1 MIEIIYRNIFLS
13 VYTWVWA
20 SSLHAMILHPWRR
33 TCWCVLRAV
42 LEEFKPYCR
51 SFLAILV
58 VDLMP
63 LVNGTSQWSKDTE
76 SIKLWF
82 FSLLLLFTE
91 NKVFLCNWCK
101 DWQSKTRVF
110 LLTRQMLALTATV
123 LTVLKATTQ
132 DQRVL
137 CVCCYLLMVI
147 MMRKYAVT
155 LELFGRKTPSYA
167 HLIIAIAYFSPPT
180 RVVPSDNPPWQ
191 QFDKK

>member
-1 MIEIIYRNIFLS
+1 MLRTLFLKMIEIIYRNIFLS

-76 SIKLWF
+76 SHKLWILLSSIIVHRKQSIPATDAHF
-82 FSLLLLFTE
+82 DKVRRVCFASQGKCSLSRRLCWLCWKQRLRISASCVLLFANVDHDE
-91 NKVFLCNWCK
+91 KICF
-101 DWQSKTRVF
+101 
-110 LLTRQMLALTATV
+110 
-123 LTVLKATTQ
+123 
-132 DQRVL
+132 
-137 CVCCYLLMVI
+137 
-147 MMRKYAVT
+147 
-155 LELFGRKTPSYA
+155 
-167 HLIIAIAYFSPPT
+167 
-180 RVVPSDNPPWQ
+180 
-191 QFDKK
+191 